1 MAMGVAVSA
10 QAAPAFELT
19 PKVVPLARETSL
31 TLQAQ
36 PGTRFEE
43 IEHEVRIYP
52 MEWRAGSDVAGVT
65 TVKARPTEGALRISH
80 RFADEQEYLVAVF
93 GNDPKRALASFR
105 VYAVADDLFSLQPY
119 KGDLH
124 QHSHHSDG
132 KEAPAYVAAY
142 NRKLGM
148 DFMALTDHHK
158 YAPSLEGD
166 PGFRRPAHRPAHL
179 PRRGGA
185 CPDTGTSSL
194 RRQVQC
200 ERPLQDARLRGG

>member
-1 MAMGVAVSA
+1 M
-10 QAAPAFELT
+10 
-19 PKVVPLARETSL
+19 
-31 TLQAQ
+31 
-36 PGTRFEE
+36 
-43 IEHEVRIYP
+43 
-52 MEWRAGSDVAGVT
+52 
-65 TVKARPTEGALRISH
+65 
-80 RFADEQEYLVAVF
+80 AVF

-158 YAPSLEGD
+158 YAPSLEAIQAFEGLPID
-166 PGFRRPAHRPAHL
+166 LRIFPGEEVHA
-179 PRRGGA
+179 
-185 CPDTGTSSL
+185 PDTGAP
-194 RRQVQC
+194 
-200 ERPLQDARLRGG
+200 RPLRQSPV